1 MGRVLWG
8 GFGKR
13 RSSGVC
19 AGRVAEEET
28 GFERPISKQ

>member
-1 MGRVLWG
+1 
-8 GFGKR
+8 
-13 RSSGVC
+13 VC